1 MYTPTF
7 KTNISDN
14 KEDALQLAN
23 NNFNLSDYR
32 VYSDGSGHGGGI
44 GAAAVLYNN
53 SVVIQ
58 KLQFHLGPDTMHTVY
73 KAELVGIILALF
85 LLTHILRAILTTI
98 IIGLDNQAVIQA
110 LNSQLAKPSHYLLDL
125 IHNSAKRLHQKQDKL
140 CNPQIFQTTPDRPT
154 TRTPK
159 KRKVCDLH
167 IHWVPGHSKF
177 APNKLADELAKEAAD
192 GISSPS

>member
-14 KEDALQLAN
+14 KEDTLQLAN

-32 VYSDGSGHGGGI
+32 VYSDGLGHGGGI
-44 GAAAVLYNN
+44 GAVAVLYNN
-53 SVVIQ
+53 GIVIQ
-58 KLQFHLGPDTMHTVY
+58 KLQFHLGPDTTHTVY
-73 KAELVGIILALF
+73 KAELVRIILALF
-85 LLTHILRAILTTI
+85 LLTRILQAILTTI
-98 IIGLDNQAVIQA
+98 IIGLDNQAAIQA

-125 IHNSAKRLHQKQDKL
+125 IHDSAKRLHQKQDKL
-140 CNPQIFQTTPDRPT
+140 CNPQIFQTTPDWPT
-154 TRTPK
+154 THTPK

-192 GISSPS
+192 GILSPS

>member
-32 VYSDGSGHGGGI
+32 VYSDGLGHGGSI

-98 IIGLDNQAVIQA
+98 IIGLDNQAVIQV

-125 IHNSAKRLHQKQDKL
+125 IHDSAERLHQKQDKL
-140 CNPQIFQTTPDRPT
+140 CNPQIFQTTPDWPT
-154 TRTPK
+154 THTPN

-192 GISSPS
+192 SISSPS

>member
-7 KTNISDN
+7 KMNISDN

-23 NNFNLSDYR
+23 NNFNLSNYR
-32 VYSDGSGHGGGI
+32 VYSDGSGYGGGI
-44 GAAAVLYNN
+44 GTAAVLYNN
-53 SVVIQ
+53 GVVIQ

-125 IHNSAKRLHQKQDKL
+125 IHDSA
-140 CNPQIFQTTPDRPT
+140 
-154 TRTPK
+154 
-159 KRKVCDLH
+159 
-167 IHWVPGHSKF
+167 
-177 APNKLADELAKEAAD
+177 E
-192 GISSPS
+192 